1 MNRVVLVGRLCND
14 TELKQTG
21 ENKYI
26 RFNVAVN
33 RRVAKEDGTRDADFI
48 SCVAWNKTAELINQY
63 FKKGSLIALEGR
75 IQTGSY
81 EKENGEKV
89 YTTDVIVENFT
100 FTEKKENRHAPEYT
114 NVELNNTNEDVFSQ
128 FGEQIA
134 IDVDNNFLD

>member
-14 TELKQTG
+14 TELRESGQ
-21 ENKYI
+21 NKYI

-33 RRVAKEDGTRDADFI
+33 RRVTREDGKRDADFI

-81 EKENGEKV
+81 DDKDGNKRF
-89 YTTDVIVENFT
+89 TTDVIVENFT
-100 FTEKKENRHAPEYT
+100 FTEKKEGRPAPEYT
-114 NVELNNTNEDVFSQ
+114 DTPAKQEEDVFSQ

>member
-1 MNRVVLVGRLCND
+1 MNKVMLVGRLCND
-14 TELKQTG
+14 PELKQTG

-48 SCVAWNKTAELINQY
+48 SCVAWNKTAEVINQY

-81 EKENGEKV
+81 EKDNGEKV

-100 FTEKKENRHAPEYT
+100 FTEKKEGRPAPEYT
-114 NVELNNTNEDVFSQ
+114 DTPAKQEEDVFSQ
-128 FGEQIA
+128 FGEQVS

>member
-48 SCVAWNKTAELINQY
+48 SCVAWNKTAEVINQY

-81 EKENGEKV
+81 EKDNGEKV

-100 FTEKKENRHAPEYT
+100 FTEKKEGRPTPEYT
-114 NVELNNTNEDVFSQ
+114 EVPTKQEEDVFSQ
-128 FGEQIA
+128 FGEQVS

>member
-1 MNRVVLVGRLCND
+1 MNKVILIGRLCND

-33 RRVAKEDGTRDADFI
+33 RRVTREDGTRDADFI

-63 FKKGSLIALEGR
+63 FRKGSLISFEGR

-81 EKENGEKV
+81 EKDSGEKV
-89 YTTDVIVENFT
+89 YTTDVIVENFE
-100 FTEKKENRHAPEYT
+100 FIEKKESRPAPEYAET
-114 NVELNNTNEDVFSQ
+114 KEEEDPYSV
-128 FGEQIA
+128 FGEQTS
-134 IDVDNNFLD
+134 IDVDSPYLD